1 MRLGLAYH
9 GFGVEGLRF
18 WVLRAGACVQCTLPV
33 QDNPQGLGMRDGGV
47 GLVLRFVWGKQADG
61 RIFSCNYVGFHHR
74 RCRMILVILEYKRSL
89 AYLLRGTG

>member
-1 MRLGLAYH
+1 MLRSCLGRASSWQMRLGLAYH

-47 GLVLRFVWGKQADG
+47 GLVLRFAWGKQADG
-61 RIFSCNYVGFHHR
+61 RIFSCMLAFTTGGVG
-74 RCRMILVILEYKRSL
+74 
-89 AYLLRGTG
+89 